1 MKGAQ
6 GVPSVIVTRPF
17 LKSRRATRLEK
28 GNYSK
33 EGVPKDYD
41 PRGGIDE
48 HLLDLMR
55 RIKVPLEVLNAS
67 LALDQMG
74 SFVSRKK
81 KEDALT

>member
-1 MKGAQ
+1 M
-6 GVPSVIVTRPF
+6 TF
-17 LKSRRATRLEK
+17 RLAE
-28 GNYSK
+28 
-33 EGVPKDYD
+33 V
-41 PRGGIDE
+41 GGIDE